1 MSSSTLDYEYLLNR
15 LYARIPRR
23 TSSGERFEPP
33 KAEVLHVG
41 NQTIIRNFRQI
52 ANVLRREERIL
63 MRFFLKELA
72 VSGIMDPSGA
82 LILNTRVSSRV
93 INDLLNLFIK
103 NYVICPTCGR
113 PDTRIVKRERVW
125 ILVCDACGAEQP
137 LKPI

>member
-1 MSSSTLDYEYLLNR
+1 
-15 LYARIPRR
+15 
-23 TSSGERFEPP
+23 
-33 KAEVLHVG
+33 
-41 NQTIIRNFRQI
+41 
-52 ANVLRREERIL
+52 